1 MYIEGMGRV
10 RSKHDTALDEQEQ
23 LEEAERARFERIKQE
38 IADKVMVIDAEEKA
52 LTGRVE
58 QDYENESLVP
68 VRELFPES
76 GKVLNIGDPWQTLD
90 REGVTNLDYE
100 SGDEAEFVYTTEQL
114 DTNLEWKGQQMER
127 AGENFEN
134 VYPELVDQIA
144 ETLEQVQAIADA
156 HDLKQYPEAA
166 AILNDLRH
174 NIAELRGHVCED
186 TFEGNTLRE
195 LWYDTV
201 KLERSFADTHLVKTV
216 IEPAVLKE
224 ALRDK
229 GFGEAKQMDLIRRLI
244 TEHRFLKKY
253 QYADLVK
260 GAFPATPFED
270 NSFDRLVASWS
281 LSTHMFPN
289 MNETEF
295 RVYWEEMDRLLKK
308 DGVAYF
314 WPIYRGRE
322 EEMVQ
327 SLKDYVKSGG
337 EAAMIDRIEHAASV
351 VFFNDP
357 NFNLDYAETLI
368 LFKRHPSDAAVQRV
382 VEAVQNRE

>member
-10 RSKHDTALDEQEQ
+10 RSKHDTELDQQ
-23 LEEAERARFERIKQE
+23 DQTFEAERERFEQIKKE
-38 IADKVMVIDAEEKA
+38 IADKVVAVDAKEKA

-68 VRELFPES
+68 VKELFPES

-100 SGDEAEFVYTTEQL
+100 SGDEAEFVYTEEHL
-114 DTNLEWKGQQMER
+114 ESNLEWKGQQMESK
-127 AGENFEN
+127 AKYLEDAF
-134 VYPELVDQIA
+134 PDLVHQIE
-144 ETLEQVQAIADA
+144 ETLEQIHNIADA
-156 HDLKQYPEAA
+156 QDLEKYPEAT
-166 AILNDLRH
+166 AILGDLRH
-174 NIAELRGHVCED
+174 AIAELRGRVDE
-186 TFEGNTLRE
+186 EAEESNALRE
-195 LWYDTV
+195 LWYDAV

-229 GFGEAKQMDLIRRLI
+229 GFGQEKQEDLIRRLI

-260 GAFPATPFED
+260 AAFPATPFED
-270 NSFDRLVASWS
+270 ESFDRLVASWS

-289 MNETEF
+289 MKSKEF
-295 RVYWEEMDRLLKK
+295 QVYWEEMDRLLKK

-314 WPIYRGRE
+314 WPIYRGSE
-322 EEMVQ
+322 GEMMT
-327 SLKDYVKSGG
+327 SLKEYVESGG
-337 EAAMIDRIEHAASV
+337 EVAMIDFSNNRASV
-351 VFFNDP
+351 VFLNEPD
-357 NFNLDYAETLI
+357 FNLDHAETLV
-368 LFKRHPSDAAVQRV
+368 LFKRYPSDTVIEKVLGAV
-382 VEAVQNRE
+382 ES